1 MELAL
6 DDSINMSNDN
16 NRGGGRSRRG
26 RSSGG
31 RGGGPMGGRRNRGPP
46 SKGGTKAGN
55 GRKIYVGNLSFRV
68 AWQDVKDL
76 FKGVGEVPH

>member
-26 RSSGG
+26 RSFGG
-31 RGGGPMGGRRNRGPP
+31 RGGGPMGEEKSWT
-46 SKGGTKAGN
+46 SK
-55 GRKIYVGNLSFRV
+55 
-68 AWQDVKDL
+68 
-76 FKGVGEVPH
+76 

>member
-26 RSSGG
+26 RSFGG
-31 RGGGPMGGRRNRGPP
+31 RGGGFLVV
-46 SKGGTKAGN
+46 SVAAF
-55 GRKIYVGNLSFRV
+55 LSTSTM
-68 AWQDVKDL
+68 A
-76 FKGVGEVPH
+76 